1 MTASSG
7 SCAPRS
13 TWARPRRWDQDQRW
27 TLARVAALISRRFGV
42 CYTLRG
48 VSYLLHRMGFSP
60 QVPVRR
66 AAERDEDAV
75 AAWRSVT
82 WAKVRG

>member
-1 MTASSG
+1 MLDLGPAAAG
-7 SCAPRS
+7 
-13 TWARPRRWDQDQRW
+13 WDQDQRW
-27 TLARVAALISRRFGV
+27 TLAGVTALISRRFGV
-42 CYTLRG
+42 SYTLRG
-48 VSYLLHRMGFSP
+48 ASSLLHRMGFSP
-60 QVPVRR
+60 QVPARR